1 MRLPFFIARRYI
13 FSKKS
18 RNTINVITGITIFAI
33 AVISFSLVIIL
44 SAVNGFESLLFNLY
58 SDFDPDL
65 KIEAK
70 KGKVFELSKDQFT
83 KIRNLE
89 GVDYVF
95 SSLEDNAV
103 IKHGENQVIVTI
115 KGIEEQYP
123 FESGI
128 EKYIVAGTAEL
139 KLKGAPRAVLG
150 AGVDQK
156 LTSDVDNPYSYLSIY
171 VPRRGDYSVRDPE
184 GINEMFIAPGGVILM
199 DDIINQKY
207 VLVPLEYA
215 KDLFERESEVSS
227 VDILLNEDTDYD
239 EIESEIQS
247 IVGKELD
254 VKNRFE
260 QQATVFKM
268 FQKEKRSTL
277 AILVLIMMIA
287 TFNLVGA
294 LTMMVIEKKKDLSTF
309 KAMGGTKKLIKQ
321 IYYSEGITISAIGFL
336 IGAVLGVVLVL
347 LQIRYGFVEM
357 NNAIVDYYPMELKI
371 SDLIIVMLITLALGV
386 LTSVYPAQMA
396 AREVSK

>member
-1 MRLPFFIARRYI
+1 MKLPFFIARRYI

-65 KIEAK
+65 KIEPRQ
-70 KGKVFELSKDQFT
+70 GKVFSLSKEDIASI
-83 KIRNLE
+83 K
-89 GVDYVF
+89 GVDGVDFVF
-95 SSLEDNAV
+95 KSLEDNAV
-103 IKHGENQVIVTI
+103 IKHSENQVIATI
-115 KGIEEQYP
+115 KGVEEAYP
-123 FESGI
+123 SKSGI

-139 KLKGAPRAVLG
+139 NTKGAPRAVLG

-156 LTSDVDNPYSYLSIY
+156 LTSDVEDPYSYLSVY
-171 VPRRGDYSVRDPE
+171 VPRRGDYSVKDPD
-184 GINEMFIAPGGVILM
+184 GIQEMFVAPGGVILM

-207 VLVPLEYA
+207 VIVPLDFARE
-215 KDLFERESEVSS
+215 LFEREDEVSS
-227 VDILLNEDTDYD
+227 VDVLLNEDSDFD
-239 EIESEIQS
+239 QIEASIQD
-247 IVGKELD
+247 IVGDEYE

-260 QQATVFKM
+260 QQATIFKM
-268 FQKEKRSTL
+268 FEKEKRSTL

-309 KAMGGTKKLIKQ
+309 KAMGGTRNLIKQ
-321 IYYSEGITISAIGFL
+321 IYYSEGITISAIGFT
-336 IGAVLGVVLVL
+336 IGAILGVILVL
-347 LQIRYGFVEM
+347 LQIEYGLVEM

-371 SDLIIVMLITLALGV
+371 SDLIIVVLVTLTLGV
-386 LTSVYPAQMA
+386 LTSIYPAHMA
-396 AREVSK
+396 AKEVSK